1 MLIRWSQWGKP
12 SAVKKGNFLLSTVK
26 NAAGLIK
33 TVKKFQGISNL
44 TISDD
49 LQGLL
54 AAAESPTWK
63 NQFACSQKLSLQTLQ
78 DLRACFYGKLER
90 PR

>member
-1 MLIRWSQWGKP
+1 MLIRGSQWGKP
-12 SAVKKGNFLLSTVK
+12 SAVKKGNFLPSTVK

-44 TISDD
+44 TITDD

-54 AAAESPTWK
+54 AAEESPNRK
-63 NQFACSQKLSLQTLQ
+63 NQFACSQKPSPDTS
-78 DLRACFYGKLER
+78 R
-90 PR
+90 P